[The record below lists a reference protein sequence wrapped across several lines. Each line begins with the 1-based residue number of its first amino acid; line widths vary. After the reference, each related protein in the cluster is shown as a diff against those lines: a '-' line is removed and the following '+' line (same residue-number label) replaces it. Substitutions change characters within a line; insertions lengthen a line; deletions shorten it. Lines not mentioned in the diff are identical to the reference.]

1 MFRKALIAL
10 IVVATSGFAT
20 SAFAGDY
27 AAIAYSPST
36 GNYGYSYGYPC
47 LDDAEAAAVTN
58 SGDCEAQVVVTA
70 ENEYL
75 ALAQNDD
82 GTYGYGFSGS
92 RYLAQATAMHNC
104 PGGHIVATVF
114 A

>member
-1 MFRKALIAL
+1 MFRKTLIAL
-10 IVVATSGFAT
+10 IVVASSGFAA

-36 GNYGYSYGYPC
+36 GKYGYSYGFPC
-47 LDDAEAAAVTN
+47 LDQAEAAAREN
-58 SGDCEAQVVVTA
+58 AADCNAQVMVWT

-75 ALAQNDD
+75 ALAQNSD
-82 GTYGYGFSGS
+82 GSYGYGYSSS
-92 RYLAQATAMHNC
+92 RYLAQSMAMRNC

>member
-10 IVVATSGFAT
+10 IVVASSGLAT

-27 AAIAYSPST
+27 AAIAYSAST
-36 GNYGYSYGYPC
+36 GKYGCSYGYPC
-47 LDDAEAAAVTN
+47 LDQAETVARQNAV
-58 SGDCEAQVVVTA
+58 DCDAQVVVWA

-75 ALAQNDD
+75 ALAQNSD
-82 GTYGYGFSGS
+82 GSYGYGYSSS
-92 RYLAQATAMHNC
+92 RYLAQSMAMRNC

>member
-10 IVVATSGFAT
+10 IIVASSGFAT

-47 LDDAEAAAVTN
+47 LDDAEAVARQNAAAC
-58 SGDCEAQVVVTA
+58 DAQVVVSA

-82 GTYGYGFSGS
+82 GTFGYGFSGS
-92 RYLAQATAMHNC
+92 RYLAQSIAMHNC
-104 PGGHIVATVF
+104 PGGHIVATMF